1 MNKYE
6 SGANF
11 SKDKR
16 TAKFELDKIFF
27 KFREI
32 VLNNKDYALGSAREL
47 LEELDIQDAKKIF
60 EMFNYQEGALPDK
73 LAAEYIKLVYSPES
87 LEAKMK
93 EGKNFY
99 EALSAIAW
107 EVKNAHIDLSPD
119 LVSIQVKI
127 SEKELVKSKEAEPV
141 QAELEEETGDKV

>member
-11 SKDKR
+11 SKEKR
-16 TAKFELDKIFF
+16 EAKFELDKIFF

-32 VLNNKDYALGSAREL
+32 VLNNKDYSLGSAKEL
-47 LEELDIQDAKKIF
+47 LANLDNQDAKKLF
-60 EMFNYQEGALPDK
+60 EMFNYQEGALPDN

-87 LEAKMK
+87 FTTKMK
-93 EGKNFY
+93 EGKTFY

-119 LVSIQVKI
+119 LVAHQVKI
-127 SEKELVKSKEAEPV
+127 SEKELVKSEEPDEV
-141 QAELEEETGDKV
+141 LV